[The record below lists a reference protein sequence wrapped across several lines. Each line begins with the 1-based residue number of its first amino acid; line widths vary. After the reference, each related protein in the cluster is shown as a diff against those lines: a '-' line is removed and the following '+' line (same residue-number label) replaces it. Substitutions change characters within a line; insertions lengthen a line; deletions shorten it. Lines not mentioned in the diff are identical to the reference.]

1 MRSQYSYDMSQKEMQ
16 FRREWGGRLGVRA
29 KENKLPKEQ
38 VDIPNYKILLRC
50 YTCFLKSLKTKTV
63 SSSSEN
69 MAAKASAC
77 QVIEAQ

>member
-1 MRSQYSYDMSQKEMQ
+1 M
-16 FRREWGGRLGVRA
+16 RA

-63 SSSSEN
+63 SSSPEN
-69 MAAKASAC
+69 MAAKASTC